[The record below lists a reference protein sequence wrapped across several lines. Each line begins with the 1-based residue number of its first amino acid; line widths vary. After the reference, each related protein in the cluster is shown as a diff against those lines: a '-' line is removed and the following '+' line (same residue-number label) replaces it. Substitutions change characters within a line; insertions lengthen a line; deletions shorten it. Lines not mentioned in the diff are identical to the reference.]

1 MSESTDFRQGEAP
14 SGWKPGMN
22 ADSSHSTGRSLI
34 GPTVVIRGQVSAEED
49 LMIMGRI
56 EGFIDHSRTVTIHPD
71 GTVAAEVKAQEVL
84 IEGRVD
90 GNVYGT
96 RRVQIAE
103 SGSVNGN
110 VYAPRVG
117 VLEGASFKG
126 AIDMESDVSVIERRF
141 REATGTEAPANKQAG
156 ARKDASAD
164 KEASADK
171 GASGRKEDRTGK
183 PVEAELKADQVKG
196 DSDAAQTDEKGLAHG
211 ATGAAS
217 GNAAGADAG

>member
-1 MSESTDFRQGEAP
+1 MSESTEFRQGEAP

-22 ADSSHSTGRSLI
+22 ADNTKSTGRSLI

-84 IEGRVD
+84 VEGRVD

-141 REATGTEAPANKQAG
+141 REATGTEAPA
-156 ARKDASAD
+156 S
-164 KEASADK
+164 KEAPAAKETPAGKD
-171 GASGRKEDRTGK
+171 ASGRKEDKAGK

-196 DSDAAQTDEKGLAHG
+196 DSDAAQADEKGLAHG
-211 ATGAAS
+211 TTGAAS